1 MNTAPSACDLTRSD
15 FMDMDALLMQD
26 LGMFIQCSH
35 HALYFPTTHA
45 PRQPELLPRERRLLL
60 PLYRQG
66 SLLGVLLLHGVKVRD
81 ARVLLPQL
89 PAIADLCL
97 ELLARVKATRVD
109 AVTGLATENVLY
121 GSMEDEA
128 ARVREIFADPS
139 RGDGQRRPLLPAH
152 TGKASSSRRHVRM
165 SGGCRSGGRG
175 KPQGCRFAVCS
186 VDLSPYS
193 PSPVIP
199 TAPDATPGLL
209 PRVLAT
215 GTACGR
221 LPVARCCRCP

>member
-1 MNTAPSACDLTRSD
+1 
-15 FMDMDALLMQD
+15 MDMDALLMQE
-26 LGMFIQCSH
+26 LGKFIQCSH

-66 SLLGVLLLHGVKVRD
+66 SLLGVLMLHGVKVRD
-81 ARVLLPQL
+81 ARLLLPQL

-139 RGDGQRRPLLPAH
+139 RGDGQSSPLH
-152 TGKASSSRRHVRM
+152 
-165 SGGCRSGGRG
+165 
-175 KPQGCRFAVCS
+175 
-186 VDLSPYS
+186 
-193 PSPVIP
+193 
-199 TAPDATPGLL
+199 
-209 PRVLAT
+209 
-215 GTACGR
+215 R
-221 LPVARCCRCP
+221 LCIQILICLE

>member
-1 MNTAPSACDLTRSD
+1 
-15 FMDMDALLMQD
+15 MDMDALLMQE
-26 LGMFIQCSH
+26 LGKFIQCSH

-66 SLLGVLLLHGVKVRD
+66 SLLGVLMLHGVKVRD
-81 ARVLLPQL
+81 ARLLLPQL

-139 RGDGQRRPLLPAH
+139 RGDGQSSPLHRLCMGLVLLHSIRKVLFALPEETAVLPGHGPATSIGNERRNNP
-152 TGKASSSRRHVRM
+152 
-165 SGGCRSGGRG
+165 
-175 KPQGCRFAVCS
+175 F
-186 VDLSPYS
+186 
-193 PSPVIP
+193 
-199 TAPDATPGLL
+199 
-209 PRVLAT
+209 
-215 GTACGR
+215 CGDF
-221 LPVARCCRCP
+221 V